1 VITPA
6 MLRLRSAPTRV
17 RLLQLRYAE
26 RATFAEDARVVV
38 RHGRFDECRASS
50 CPASPA
56 ARTCS
61 RPRPRRPPARRRWL
75 TGLHDIRDLAVF
87 SDMTYEAFVKRLD
100 PIVGQQRQ
108 AGVWEFPHPLFDVW
122 LPDAQ
127 AARQR
132 ERDS

>member
-1 VITPA
+1 VITRA
-6 MLRLRSAPTRV
+6 ILRLRSAPTRV

-26 RATFAEDARVVV
+26 LATFAEDARVIV
-38 RHGRFDECRASS
+38 RDGRVDAVQGLS

-75 TGLHDIRDLAVF
+75 TGLHDIRDLTVF
-87 SDMTYEAFVKRLD
+87 SDMTSEAFVKRLD

-108 AGVWEFPHPLFDVW
+108 ADVWEFPHPLFDVW

-127 AARQR
+127 AAWQR